1 MVGWEEIGGKMPL
14 IQVIIVL
21 AVVGLLLWA
30 VQSAIPMNETIK
42 RIITVVVIVAV
53 CLWLLGLFFPG
64 VFTGIRVGR

>member
-1 MVGWEEIGGKMPL
+1 MPL